1 MAKANSNKRRAKA
14 KAKPRAAVYFRMSS
28 DAQDTSLD
36 NQDRAVRKLAKAEYE
51 VVATYSDPGK
61 SASKRKVKRS
71 DFYRMLQDAAKG
83 EFKAIVCYDL
93 TRFTRLDSLDAA
105 PDLTSL
111 RDAGVVIHT
120 VVDGRLDMANDFD
133 RIKLT
138 FLIEHA
144 SREAKTIGRRSLDG
158 RANKVKRGGP
168 AGCKTPYGMARE
180 VTDDKG
186 KKKVYARLDKGTD
199 RGKAAW
205 RFVPGDAE
213 EVKVVRWLYREFAK
227 RVVSYRQLA
236 DELNVKGTPAP
247 AGGKWGGKAVQ
258 DILTSEK
265 YVGDDGMGKV
275 ANGEHYRLSDGECVE
290 SDRDAKGTDNHVPA
304 IVARNIHKPIIKRES
319 WNKVQAKVKRRRT
332 TKSRPRGRNPLS
344 RILVCGNC
352 GRGLTVHHPKG
363 GRVRYICPSYC
374 KYPQAGCGAWSVA
387 GDEVLPLVL
396 DVIREHLD
404 EAIIEAASPKAT
416 KPAPLTNGREKRIEK
431 QLAELDA
438 EIKAGQKNYL
448 LEKDK
453 NILPG
458 LADML
463 NDWQKNRADLQRE
476 FLQAQSEANQPVA
489 ETLDY
494 WDSLSGRVKT
504 LTQWREPGSKM
515 RIVGVSDGKSKVGD
529 ESKGIVVSDPAAIN
543 QLLMELDC
551 KVTFWWKP
559 RPEGQRRWELD
570 RGRITATLGGKPIKF
585 GRLGV
590 HFDSAKAVGNGLSR
604 PRTG

>member
-1 MAKANSNKRRAKA
+1 MAKSNSNKRRAKA
-14 KAKPRAAVYFRMSS
+14 KATKPPAAIYFRMSTDDQVS
-28 DAQDTSLD
+28 SID

-61 SASKRKVKRS
+61 SASKRKVTRP
-71 DFYRMLQDAAKG
+71 DFDLMLAHAAAEK
-83 EFKAIVCYDL
+83 FDVILMYDFS
-93 TRFTRLDSLDAA
+93 RFTRLDILDSGPA
-105 PDLTSL
+105 LNGL
-111 RDAGVVIHT
+111 RDAGVEVHT
-120 VVDGRLDMANDFD
+120 VAEGRLNMADEFD
-133 RIKLT
+133 RMKLV
-138 FLIEHA
+138 FAIERA
-144 SREAKTIGRRSLDG
+144 NAEARKIAIRSLEG

-168 AGCKTPYGMARE
+168 AGCKTPYGLARE
-180 VTDDKG
+180 VTDEKG

-199 RGKAAW
+199 RGKAW
-205 RFVPGDAE
+205 RFVPGNPE

-236 DELNVKGTPAP
+236 DELNVKGTPSP
-247 AGGKWGGKAVQ
+247 AGDKWGGKAVK

-275 ANGEHYRLSDGECVE
+275 SNGEHYRLSDGECVE
-290 SDRDAKGTDNHVPA
+290 SDRDAKGTDNHEPA
-304 IVARNIHKPIIKRES
+304 IVASNIHKAIIKREA
-319 WNKVQAKVKRRRT
+319 WRKVQAKVKRRRT

-374 KYPQAGCGAWSVA
+374 KYSHAGCGAWSVA
-387 GDEVLPLVL
+387 GDEVLPLLL

-404 EAIIEAASPKAT
+404 EALIEAASPKAT
-416 KPAPLTNGREKRIEK
+416 KPAPLNNGREKRIEK
-431 QLAELDA
+431 QLAELQSK
-438 EIKAGQKNYL
+438 IKTGQERFLTAPKKL
-448 LEKDK
+448 TA
-453 NILPG
+453 G
-458 LADML
+458 LADTL
-463 NDWQKNRADLQRE
+463 EKWQTELADPQRE
-476 FLQAQSEANQPVA
+476 FLQAQGEANQPVA

-494 WDSLSGRVKT
+494 WDSLSGRVQT

-515 RIVGVSDGKSKVGD
+515 RVVGVSDGKCKVGD

-559 RPEGQRRWELD
+559 RPNGQRRWELD
-570 RGRITATLGGKPIKF
+570 RGRITAALGGKPIEF
-585 GRLGV
+585 GGQSV
-590 HFDSAKAVGNGLSR
+590 HLDSVGNGTSPAPDR
-604 PRTG
+604 IMGT